1 MNVVLVERMF
11 DSIFDVS
18 YGLCR
23 GCGNE
28 ISLSRLRGRPQAT
41 LCAACIEE
49 RLESLSA
56 DAL

>member
-1 MNVVLVERMF
+1 MNVVLVEGTVE
-11 DSIFDVS
+11 SIFDAP
-18 YGLCR
+18 YGPCR
-23 GCGNE
+23 GCRNE
-28 ISLSRLRGRPQAT
+28 IALSRLRGRPQAT

>member
-1 MNVVLVERMF
+1 MNVVLVERTF
-11 DSIFDVS
+11 DSIFDAP

-28 ISLSRLRGRPQAT
+28 ISLSRLRGRLHAT
-41 LCAACIEE
+41 LCTGCIEE

>member
-1 MNVVLVERMF
+1 MNVVLVEGTF
-11 DSIFDVS
+11 ESIFDAP

-23 GCGNE
+23 GCRNE
-28 ISLSRLRGRPQAT
+28 ISLSRLRGRPHAT